1 MASSNRYTAGQ
12 DSVCTACKI
21 TFFFF
26 FFPSDDGLCGPIVV
40 ETCYLDLQQ
49 GPSSPDVNFNTF
61 FFSFSFF
68 LLGRRRR
75 RRMTWVN
82 INSAPLHRLVR
93 SLEIDTSRVV
103 FFFRR
108 VAAVVDTRPRWKK
121 KKEKEDRCQSATRLF
136 LSLLIQPD
144 RNSNIFRLR
153 PKILRFQNTCK
164 WISIHGDLYLYGK
177 SIKFNLTGFHIIRL
191 LLPGDRLLDRK
202 RGAIF
207 H

>member
-121 KKEKEDRCQSATRLF
+121 RKKKRIDAKVLRASFSPCWSNQTETQTFSASAQKFFDSKIPVNGYQSMVTCIYMEKV
-136 LSLLIQPD
+136 
-144 RNSNIFRLR
+144 
-153 PKILRFQNTCK
+153 
-164 WISIHGDLYLYGK
+164 
-177 SIKFNLTGFHIIRL
+177 
-191 LLPGDRLLDRK
+191 
-202 RGAIF
+202 
-207 H
+207 